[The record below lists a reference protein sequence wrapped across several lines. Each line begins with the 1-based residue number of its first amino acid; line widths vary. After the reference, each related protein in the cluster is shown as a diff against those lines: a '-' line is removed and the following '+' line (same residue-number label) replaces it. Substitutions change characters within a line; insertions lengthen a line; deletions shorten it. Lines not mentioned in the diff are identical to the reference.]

1 MQHGWVS
8 RRFLPALAGLLVS
21 ASLVTG
27 LSPAQ
32 AAVKYAPLNRPGPAL
47 TPTQAELEASLT
59 CTDSVDDATTDVV
72 LLSPGTATTSTESF
86 GWNWEPA
93 LDQLDIPW
101 CAMDLPDQAL
111 GPIDVAAQYI
121 VHAIRTVSARSG
133 RKVDILGWSQGG
145 MSMRWSLRFWPDTR
159 ELVDDVIGFAASN
172 HGTARGS
179 TGQCAQTG
187 CRAAVFQ
194 QAADS
199 EFIKALNSTTETF
212 AGISYTNIY
221 SRFDEVVVPN
231 TGPDNCVSCL
241 STGEGDIANVQ
252 TQELCPLDVSD
263 HVVIGVSA
271 ATYALVVDALTHDG
285 PAALSR
291 VPRSSC
297 TKLVM
302 PGVTDPASAKA
313 VVPSLRAAIGTLA
326 IAPGPL
332 PNPLVKAPVL
342 YVEPAVPCYAFT
354 ACEAGAPKSAPTET
368 AEPAAVTADEAVRGD
383 SGDSGDAVVED
394 VVNDGDDAEPLLA
407 GVLGKTTDGLFGRRH

>member
-1 MQHGWVS
+1 MLHGWVS
-8 RRFLPALAGLLVS
+8 RRALPALAGLLVS
-21 ASLVTG
+21 AALVSG
-27 LSPAQ
+27 VSSAE
-32 AAVKYAPLNRPGPAL
+32 AAATYAPLDRPGPAL

-59 CTDSVDDATTDVV
+59 CSDGVDDAAKDVV
-72 LLSPGTATTSTESF
+72 LLSPGTGTTAVESF

-121 VHAIRTVSARSG
+121 VHAIRTVSERSG

-159 ELVDDVIGFAASN
+159 GLVDDVMGFAGSN
-172 HGTARGS
+172 HGSDRGS
-179 TGQCAQTG
+179 TSQCAQIG

-199 EFIKALNSTTETF
+199 EFVKALNSTTETF

-231 TGPDNCVSCL
+231 SGPDNCTSCL
-241 STGEGDIANVQ
+241 YTGDGDIANVQ

-263 HVVIGVSA
+263 HVLIGISP
-271 ATYALVVDALTHDG
+271 ATYALVVDALMHDG
-285 PAALSR
+285 PAVLSR
-291 VPRSSC
+291 VPPSSC
-297 TKLVM
+297 NSLLM

-313 VVPSLRAAIGTLA
+313 LLPSLYGAVGTLA
-326 IAPGPL
+326 LAPGPL
-332 PNPLVKAPVL
+332 PNPIVKAPVL
-342 YVEPAVPCYAFT
+342 HAEPAVPCYAFAT
-354 ACEAGAPKSAPTET
+354 CEPGPSETDPAPVQTVEPVAVADGDSATS
-368 AEPAAVTADEAVRGD
+368 D
-383 SGDSGDAVVED
+383 SGDNIAGDVASDDGDAS
-394 VVNDGDDAEPLLA
+394 LLG
-407 GVLGKTTDGLFGRRH
+407 GVLGTTNGLLGQRH

>member
-1 MQHGWVS
+1 MSHGWA
-8 RRFLPALAGLLVS
+8 RRWALLALLCSVVVVGGSTAAS
-21 ASLVTG
+21 A
-27 LSPAQ
+27 AD
-32 AAVKYAPLNRPGPAL
+32 YAPLDRPGPAL
-47 TPTQAELEASLT
+47 APTQSELDASLT

-172 HGTARGS
+172 HGTDRGRS
-179 TGQCAQTG
+179 TQCAQLG
-187 CRAAVFQ
+187 CRAAVYQ
-194 QAADS
+194 QSSDS
-199 EFIKALNSTTETF
+199 EFIRALNSRTETF

-221 SRFDEVVVPN
+221 SKFDEVVVPN
-231 TGPDNCVSCL
+231 SGPDNCVSCL
-241 STGEGDIANVQ
+241 TTGDGDIANIQ
-252 TQELCPLDVSD
+252 TQELCPLDISD
-263 HVVIGVSA
+263 HVLIGVAA
-271 ATYALVVDALTHDG
+271 ATYAVVVDALTHDG
-285 PAALSR
+285 PAVLSR
-291 VPRSSC
+291 IARAEC
-297 TKLVM
+297 NRLLM

-313 VVPSLRAAIGTLA
+313 IVPSLQGAVGTLA

-332 PNPLVKAPVL
+332 PNPVVKAPVL
-342 YVEPAVPCYAFT
+342 HAEPTLPCYVYAT
-354 ACEAGAPKSAPTET
+354 CEATEPTTTAAPASAVAGPSVTP
-368 AEPAAVTADEAVRGD
+368 APVDPAATPAATDED
-383 SGDSGDAVVED
+383 TD
-394 VVNDGDDAEPLLA
+394 VVAVQRPGLL
-407 GVLGKTTDGLFGRRH
+407 GTLTDGLLGQRH

>member
-1 MQHGWVS
+1 MRHGWLS
-8 RRFLPALAGLLVS
+8 RWVLPALAGLVCSAALVGGFSS
-21 ASLVTG
+21 AG
-27 LSPAQ
+27 
-32 AAVKYAPLNRPGPAL
+32 AATTYAPLDQPGPAL
-47 TPTQAELEASLT
+47 TPTPAELEASLT

-101 CAMDLPDQAL
+101 CAMDLPEQAL

-159 ELVDDVIGFAASN
+159 ELVDDVIGFAPSN
-172 HGTARGS
+172 HGTERGS
-179 TGQCAQTG
+179 TTQCAQTG

-199 EFIKALNSTTETF
+199 EFVKALNSTTETF
-212 AGISYTNIY
+212 GGISYTNIY
-221 SRFDEVVVPN
+221 SKFDEVVVPN
-231 TGPDNCVSCL
+231 SGPDNCISCL
-241 STGEGDIANVQ
+241 TTGDGDIANIQ
-252 TQELCPLDVSD
+252 TQELCPLDLSD
-263 HVVIGVSA
+263 HVLIGISA

-285 PAALSR
+285 PAVVSR

-302 PGVTDPASAKA
+302 PGVTDPAAAKA
-313 VVPSLRAAIGTLA
+313 LVPSLYGAIGTLA

-332 PNPLVKAPVL
+332 PNPIVKAPVL
-342 YVEPAVPCYAFT
+342 YAEPTVPCYAFAT
-354 ACEAGAPKSAPTET
+354 CEPEAQAAEAGSAPEPVQTTQPPAAEDNGDAALATDGDVADASAGAPLLSGVVGT
-368 AEPAAVTADEAVRGD
+368 ANG
-383 SGDSGDAVVED
+383 
-394 VVNDGDDAEPLLA
+394 LL
-407 GVLGKTTDGLFGRRH
+407 GLRH

>member
-1 MQHGWVS
+1 MRHGWLS
-8 RRFLPALAGLLVS
+8 RWALPALAGLLCS
-21 ASLVTG
+21 AALVGG
-27 LSPAQ
+27 LSSAE
-32 AAVKYAPLNRPGPAL
+32 AAVTYAPLDQPGPTL
-47 TPTQAELEASLT
+47 TPTPAQLEASLT
-59 CTDSVDDATTDVV
+59 CTDSVDDASTDVV
-72 LLSPGTATTSTESF
+72 LLSPGTATTAVESF
-86 GWNWEPA
+86 GWNWQPA

-172 HGTARGS
+172 HGTERGS
-179 TGQCAQTG
+179 TSSCEQTG

-199 EFIKALNSTTETF
+199 EFVKALNSMTETF
-212 AGISYTNIY
+212 GSISYTNIY
-221 SRFDEVVVPN
+221 SRFDEIVVPN

-241 STGEGDIANVQ
+241 TTGEGDIANIQ
-252 TQELCPLDVSD
+252 TQELCPLDLSD
-263 HVVIGVSA
+263 HVLIGISA

-285 PAALSR
+285 PAVLSR

-297 TKLVM
+297 NRLVM

-313 VVPSLRAAIGTLA
+313 LLPALYGAIGTLA

-332 PNPLVKAPVL
+332 PNPIVKAPVL
-342 YVEPAVPCYAFT
+342 YAEPTVPCYAFAT
-354 ACEAGAPKSAPTET
+354 CEPEAATSEAEPEPASTET
-368 AEPAAVTADEAVRGD
+368 NPLSAEDGSDDAVAVE
-383 SGDSGDAVVED
+383 GDAAGV
-394 VVNDGDDAEPLLA
+394 GADASLLS
-407 GVLGKTTDGLFGRRH
+407 GVLGTANGLLGQRH